1 MAKFILS
8 IKWLFVMVIFVLV
21 TGILTNN
28 YLFSYHFYKKFFDH
42 HIDTVSALF
51 QKGTEN
57 ITKPVEVFLYNVEAL
72 VCCRVL
78 DFNEVE
84 KTNRFLMEFM
94 KKYPYVTSINYGD
107 GNGNGYLILNDRG
120 KWLNRIKRVGDTEH
134 VVWNTLNND
143 GKIIKKIR
151 VKDNYDPRKTVWY
164 NQALHSK
171 DIQWSKEY
179 IFRTT
184 KDPGV
189 TASLKL
195 CRNSKQIVGIDIMI
209 KDLSVL
215 LNKIKEN
222 VHPETKLYLLSNG
235 DHVIAYTDEVQ
246 PEQSKIYTLD
256 EKKFPLLFKAL
267 NSGVNASNI
276 TFNNQKWFVNI
287 KKWENKN
294 RQYSLVV
301 LIPHVAITK
310 SLRLHLFYQSFF
322 SLLLT
327 FFVFLYISRRYIE
340 PLIDISKQMP
350 EIGFKKIYLEKHSQ
364 RTDEIG
370 YLSRAI
376 SDVSVQILKAKEI
389 ERKIQESNHFESVR
403 RSLGEAV
410 HRFKDIINIIQG
422 FATLAQPKV
431 SNEFAKNALDQI
443 INASKRAIYLTKE
456 ILNVTGERKYEMKI
470 TDLNSIIL
478 SMKTKIEVSTED
490 SIKIVYEILNTPL
503 PVKLDI
509 EAFDEVLMNLVLNAK
524 DAMPEGGTLTIKTK
538 TASFLDKQFAVLSVS
553 DTGVGMDEETIKRI
567 FEPFFTT
574 KGAKGTGLGLS
585 IVYKIIKDHSGFI
598 EVQSEIGKGTT
609 FKIYLPLIKD
619 VAMLTASSTE

>member
-1 MAKFILS
+1 
-8 IKWLFVMVIFVLV
+8 MVIFVLV

-376 SDVSVQILKAKEI
+376 SDVSMQILKAKEI

-598 EVQSEIGKGTT
+598 EVQSELGKGTT

>member
-21 TGILTNN
+21 TGILTSN
-28 YLFSYHFYKKFFDH
+28 YIFSYHFYKKFFDH

-84 KTNRFLMEFM
+84 KTNRFLMDFM

-120 KWLNRIKRVGDTEH
+120 RWLNRIKKAGDIEH
-134 VVWNTLNND
+134 VVWNTLSND

-189 TASLKL
+189 TASLEL
-195 CRNSKQIVGIDIMI
+195 CRNSKEIIGIDIMI
-209 KDLSVL
+209 KDLSVFL
-215 LNKIKEN
+215 SKLKETL
-222 VHPETKLYLLSNG
+222 HPETKLYLLSNG
-235 DHVIAYTDEVQ
+235 DHIIAYTDEI
-246 PEQSKIYTLD
+246 PTEQSKIYTLD
-256 EKKFPLLFKAL
+256 EKNFPLLFKAL

-350 EIGFKKIYLEKHSQ
+350 EIGFKKIHLEKHAQ

-410 HRFKDIINIIQG
+410 HRFKDIINVIQG

-490 SIKIVYEILNTPL
+490 SIKIVYEILDTPL

-509 EAFDEVLMNLVLNAK
+509 EAFDEVLMNLILNAK

-538 TASFLDKQFAVLSVS
+538 IASFLDKQFAVLSVS
-553 DTGVGMDEETIKRI
+553 DTGVGMDEETIKKI
-567 FEPFFTT
+567 FEPFFPS
-574 KGAKGTGLGLS
+574 LS
-585 IVYKIIKDHSGFI
+585 IHFYNLLKILDFVSKNCKFLYNRLDNYLIFSGFLYF
-598 EVQSEIGKGTT
+598 EV
-609 FKIYLPLIKD
+609 FLLCY
-619 VAMLTASSTE
+619 MLWHGYF

>member
-21 TGILTNN
+21 TGILTSN
-28 YLFSYHFYKKFFDH
+28 YIFSYHFYKKFFDH

-538 TASFLDKQFAVLSVS
+538 IASFLDKQFAVLSVS

>member
-21 TGILTNN
+21 TGILTSN
-28 YLFSYHFYKKFFDH
+28 YIFSYHFYKKFFDH

-340 PLIDISKQMP
+340 SLIDISKQMP

-403 RSLGEAV
+403 RSFGEAV

-538 TASFLDKQFAVLSVS
+538 IASFLDKQFAVLSVS

>member
-376 SDVSVQILKAKEI
+376 SDVSMQILKAKEI

>member
-21 TGILTNN
+21 TGILTSN

-538 TASFLDKQFAVLSVS
+538 IASFLDKQFAVLSVS

>member
-1 MAKFILS
+1 
-8 IKWLFVMVIFVLV
+8 
-21 TGILTNN
+21 
-28 YLFSYHFYKKFFDH
+28 
-42 HIDTVSALF
+42 
-51 QKGTEN
+51 
-57 ITKPVEVFLYNVEAL
+57 
-72 VCCRVL
+72 
-78 DFNEVE
+78 
-84 KTNRFLMEFM
+84 M

-340 PLIDISKQMP
+340 SLIDISKQMP

-376 SDVSVQILKAKEI
+376 SDVSMQILKAKEI

-431 SNEFAKNALDQI
+431 SNEFAN
-443 INASKRAIYLTKE
+443 
-456 ILNVTGERKYEMKI
+456 
-470 TDLNSIIL
+470 
-478 SMKTKIEVSTED
+478 
-490 SIKIVYEILNTPL
+490 
-503 PVKLDI
+503 
-509 EAFDEVLMNLVLNAK
+509 
-524 DAMPEGGTLTIKTK
+524 
-538 TASFLDKQFAVLSVS
+538 
-553 DTGVGMDEETIKRI
+553 
-567 FEPFFTT
+567 
-574 KGAKGTGLGLS
+574 
-585 IVYKIIKDHSGFI
+585 
-598 EVQSEIGKGTT
+598 
-609 FKIYLPLIKD
+609 
-619 VAMLTASSTE
+619 

>member
-1 MAKFILS
+1 
-8 IKWLFVMVIFVLV
+8 
-21 TGILTNN
+21 
-28 YLFSYHFYKKFFDH
+28 
-42 HIDTVSALF
+42 
-51 QKGTEN
+51 
-57 ITKPVEVFLYNVEAL
+57 
-72 VCCRVL
+72 
-78 DFNEVE
+78 
-84 KTNRFLMEFM
+84 
-94 KKYPYVTSINYGD
+94 
-107 GNGNGYLILNDRG
+107 
-120 KWLNRIKRVGDTEH
+120 
-134 VVWNTLNND
+134 
-143 GKIIKKIR
+143 
-151 VKDNYDPRKTVWY
+151 
-164 NQALHSK
+164 
-171 DIQWSKEY
+171 
-179 IFRTT
+179 
-184 KDPGV
+184 
-189 TASLKL
+189 
-195 CRNSKQIVGIDIMI
+195 
-209 KDLSVL
+209 
-215 LNKIKEN
+215 
-222 VHPETKLYLLSNG
+222 
-235 DHVIAYTDEVQ
+235 
-246 PEQSKIYTLD
+246 
-256 EKKFPLLFKAL
+256 
-267 NSGVNASNI
+267 
-276 TFNNQKWFVNI
+276 
-287 KKWENKN
+287 
-294 RQYSLVV
+294 
-301 LIPHVAITK
+301 
-310 SLRLHLFYQSFF
+310 
-322 SLLLT
+322 
-327 FFVFLYISRRYIE
+327 
-340 PLIDISKQMP
+340 MP

-376 SDVSVQILKAKEI
+376 SDVSMQILKAKEI

>member
-21 TGILTNN
+21 TGILTSN

-78 DFNEVE
+78 NFNEVE

-184 KDPGV
+184 KDTGV

-310 SLRLHLFYQSFF
+310 SLRLHLLYQSFF

-376 SDVSVQILKAKEI
+376 SDVSMQILKAKEI

>member
-21 TGILTNN
+21 TGILTSN
-28 YLFSYHFYKKFFDH
+28 YIFSYHFYKKFFDH

-340 PLIDISKQMP
+340 SLIDISKQMP

-376 SDVSVQILKAKEI
+376 SDVSMQILKAKEI

-538 TASFLDKQFAVLSVS
+538 IASFLDKQFAVLSVS

-598 EVQSEIGKGTT
+598 EVQSELGKGTT

>member
-8 IKWLFVMVIFVLV
+8 IRWLFVMVIFVLV
-21 TGILTNN
+21 TGILASN
-28 YLFSYHFYKKFFDH
+28 YLFSYHFYKKFFKH

-57 ITKPVEVFLYNVEAL
+57 ITKPVEVFLYNLEAL

-84 KTNRFLMEFM
+84 KTNRFLMDFM

-107 GNGNGYLILNDRG
+107 GKGNGYLILNDRG
-120 KWLNRIKRVGDTEH
+120 RWLNRIKKAGDKEH
-134 VVWNTLNND
+134 VVWNTLSND

-164 NQALHSK
+164 NQALQSK

-189 TASLKL
+189 TASLEL
-195 CRNSKQIVGIDIMI
+195 CRNSKEIIGIDIMI

-215 LNKIKEN
+215 LSKLKETL
-222 VHPETKLYLLSNG
+222 HPETKLYLLSNG
-235 DHVIAYTDEVQ
+235 DHIIAYTDEIQ

-256 EKKFPLLFKAL
+256 EKNFPLLFKVL
-267 NSGVNASNI
+267 NSGVNGSNI

-301 LIPHVAITK
+301 LIPHVVITK
-310 SLRLHLFYQSFF
+310 SLRLHLFYQSLF

-340 PLIDISKQMP
+340 PLIDISKQLP
-350 EIGFKKIYLEKHSQ
+350 EIGFKKINLEKHSQ

-376 SDVSVQILKAKEI
+376 SDVSVQILKTKEI

-410 HRFKDIINIIQG
+410 HRFKDIINVIQG

-443 INASKRAIYLTKE
+443 VNASKRAMYLTKE

-478 SMKTKIEVSTED
+478 SMKTKIQVSTED
-490 SIKIVYEILNTPL
+490 SIKIAYEILNTPL

-509 EAFDEVLMNLVLNAK
+509 EAFDEVLMNLILNAK

-538 TASFLDKQFAVLSVS
+538 IASFLDKQFAVLSVS
-553 DTGVGMDEETIKRI
+553 DTGVGMDEETRKKI

-598 EVQSEIGKGTT
+598 EVQSELGKGTT

>member
-8 IKWLFVMVIFVLV
+8 IKWLFVMVIFVPV
-21 TGILTNN
+21 TGILTSN

-184 KDPGV
+184 KDTGV

-310 SLRLHLFYQSFF
+310 SLRLHLLYQSFF

-376 SDVSVQILKAKEI
+376 SDVSMQILKAKEI

-598 EVQSEIGKGTT
+598 EVQSELGKGTT

>member
-21 TGILTNN
+21 TGILTSN

>member
-21 TGILTNN
+21 TGILTSN

-215 LNKIKEN
+215 LSELKETL
-222 VHPETKLYLLSNG
+222 HPETKLYLLSNG

-256 EKKFPLLFKAL
+256 EKNFPLLFKAL

-376 SDVSVQILKAKEI
+376 SDVSMQILKAKEI

-431 SNEFAKNALDQI
+431 SNEFAK
-443 INASKRAIYLTKE
+443 
-456 ILNVTGERKYEMKI
+456 
-470 TDLNSIIL
+470 
-478 SMKTKIEVSTED
+478 
-490 SIKIVYEILNTPL
+490 
-503 PVKLDI
+503 
-509 EAFDEVLMNLVLNAK
+509 
-524 DAMPEGGTLTIKTK
+524 
-538 TASFLDKQFAVLSVS
+538 
-553 DTGVGMDEETIKRI
+553 
-567 FEPFFTT
+567 
-574 KGAKGTGLGLS
+574 
-585 IVYKIIKDHSGFI
+585 
-598 EVQSEIGKGTT
+598 
-609 FKIYLPLIKD
+609 
-619 VAMLTASSTE
+619 ML